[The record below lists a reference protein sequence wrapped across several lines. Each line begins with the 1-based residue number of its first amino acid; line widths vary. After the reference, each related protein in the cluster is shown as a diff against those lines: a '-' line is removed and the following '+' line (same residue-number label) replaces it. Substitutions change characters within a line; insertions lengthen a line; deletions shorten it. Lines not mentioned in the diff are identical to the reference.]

1 MLVARHAV
9 ADDFSTDTHD
19 VVGLG
24 NVRGLEFINIRVSEF
39 SFVRVP
45 EFIITRVSEFS
56 FVRGLEL
63 RFSKDDTPGQRALQ
77 QARERS

>member
-9 ADDFSTDTHD
+9 ADDLSTDTHD

-24 NVRGLEFINIRVSEF
+24 NVRGLEF

-45 EFIITRVSEFS
+45 EFINIRVSEFS

-63 RFSKDDTPGQRALQ
+63 SFSKDDTPGQRALQ